1 MWEKI
6 KDAFQYNLMD
16 MLFMIEINC
25 LFICIELA
33 GLALSFYLMNT
44 MGFIGF
50 LMSVLGLMFFFFMQ
64 FFFNKM
70 IWDNL

>member
-1 MWEKI
+1 MWDKI
-6 KDAFQYNLMD
+6 KDAFRYNLMN
-16 MLFMIEINC
+16 MLFMIAINC

-33 GLALSFYLMNT
+33 GLALSLYLMST

-50 LMSVLGLMFFFFMQ
+50 LMSVFGLMFFFFMH

-70 IWDNL
+70 IWDKL

>member
-6 KDAFQYNLMD
+6 KDAFRYNLMD
-16 MLFMIEINC
+16 VLFMIAINC

-33 GLALSFYLMNT
+33 GLALSLYLMDT
-44 MGFIGF
+44 MGIIGF
-50 LMSVLGLMFFFFMQ
+50 LMSVFGLMFFFFMQ

-70 IWDNL
+70 IWYNF

>member
-1 MWEKI
+1 MWDKI
-6 KDAFQYNLMD
+6 KDAIRYNLMD
-16 MLFMIEINC
+16 VLFMIAINC

-33 GLALSFYLMNT
+33 GLALSLYLMNT

-50 LMSVLGLMFFFFMQ
+50 LMSVFGLMFFFFMQ